1 MKHVT
6 IDSIKNNSKYKII
19 HDGEKHYVIDLNRN
33 KLTYIFP
40 LLNYLLPHRLMEI
53 SDDAYFSL
61 TTVQQS
67 VESKV
72 KNMMI
77 TLIGIVILFIY
88 YRANVVDNFF
98 LKHYP
103 PLIIIA
109 LMVLIFIIKWL
120 IDKRKRKRLNIE
132 QIETEKRAYIFPEIF
147 TMVISIILYVI
158 AVVSFVFLSFKIFGS
173 MGEPRLNS
181 NVLIIML
188 AIILSFDQLLYS
200 NSETSGKMS
209 HIKVKA

>member
-1 MKHVT
+1 MWST
-6 IDSIKNNSKYKII
+6 I
-19 HDGEKHYVIDLNRN
+19 
-33 KLTYIFP
+33 
-40 LLNYLLPHRLMEI
+40 
-53 SDDAYFSL
+53 
-61 TTVQQS
+61 
-67 VESKV
+67 
-72 KNMMI
+72 
-77 TLIGIVILFIY
+77 
-88 YRANVVDNFF
+88 FF

-120 IDKRKRKRLNIE
+120 IDKRKRKSLNIE

-173 MGEPRLNS
+173 MGEPHLNS